1 MLQYKEQNGEGS
13 TQELLAGLDLWA
25 RGGGREAQRMLE
37 GWRKGPKT
45 LERQGEPLGIGSV
58 RQVPWVT
65 ACSHVAGSRPGA
77 QGWRRA
83 KGA

>member
-1 MLQYKEQNGEGS
+1 MLQYKEQNGEES
-13 TQELLAGLDLWA
+13 TQELPAGLDLWA

-58 RQVPWVT
+58 RQVPVG
-65 ACSHVAGSRPGA
+65 HRVQSRGRKPTWSSGLE
-77 QGWRRA
+77 
-83 KGA
+83 KS